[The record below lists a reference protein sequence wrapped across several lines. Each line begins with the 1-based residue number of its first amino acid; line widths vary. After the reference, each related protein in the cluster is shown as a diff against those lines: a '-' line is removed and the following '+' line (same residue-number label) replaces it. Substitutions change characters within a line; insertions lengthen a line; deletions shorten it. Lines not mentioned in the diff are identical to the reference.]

1 MDDSMS
7 SHRRSRSLLAL
18 VLFLVFVILVDG
30 FTGVL
35 GFSDLLAF
43 YRSQHVDAHWANTW
57 FGIRLSQFPRDL
69 LTYAEL
75 IHTQQPEVI
84 VETGTWWGGSAA
96 FFASTLSDVRA
107 DGLVITI
114 DIKDDWWQQTLT
126 AKKIP
131 EPLLAKI
138 VFIEGDS
145 TSDET
150 LRQVQDRIR
159 GKSCLF
165 VFDSRHS
172 KEHVLKELRSYAP
185 LVGPGEYMIVNDTHH
200 DLMFR
205 RYWFRGGPQAAV
217 KTFLAEN
224 DEFSVRKRGH
234 RRARFTA
241 TRGGFLA
248 RAGKRPANP

>member
-1 MDDSMS
+1 MS

-18 VLFLVFVILVDG
+18 AFFLLFVILVDG
-30 FTGVL
+30 FTGLL

-43 YRSQHVDAHWANTW
+43 YRSQFVHAHWANTW
-57 FGIRLSQFPRDL
+57 FEVKISQFPRDL
-69 LTYAEL
+69 VTYAEL
-75 IHTQQPEVI
+75 IHTQRPEVI
-84 VETGTWWGGSAA
+84 LETGTWWGGSAA
-96 FFASTLSDVRA
+96 FFASTLSDVRS
-107 DGLVITI
+107 DGVVITI
-114 DIKDDWWQQTLT
+114 DIKDDWWRRTLE

-131 EPLLAKI
+131 ESILAKI

-150 LRQVQDRIR
+150 LRQVRNRIR

-172 KEHVLKELRSYAP
+172 KDHVLKELRVYAP

-205 RYWFRGGPQAAV
+205 RYWFRGGPKAAV
-217 KTFLAEN
+217 KAFLAEN
-224 DEFSVRKRGH
+224 DEFTVQTRGH
-234 RRARFTA
+234 RRALFTA
-241 TRGGFLA
+241 TKGGFLL
-248 RAGKRPANP
+248 RAGKRRPKP